1 MSKMPHGKKN
11 ASLSLTEVVLEKI
24 EDAMERHVRIDGTR
38 PVRKSDYV
46 EDVLRRDMI
55 AKGVLVLP
63 TINVGKAAKKKTASK
78 KAPARKKTSTRK
90 RP

>member
-1 MSKMPHGKKN
+1 MSKMPQGKKN
-11 ASLSLTEVVLEKI
+11 ASLSLTEVVLAKI
-24 EDAMERHVRIDGTR
+24 EGAMKTHVRIDGTR

-63 TINVGKAAKKKTASK
+63 TITAAKGAKKKPAAKKS
-78 KAPARKKTSTRK
+78 PARKKTAARK